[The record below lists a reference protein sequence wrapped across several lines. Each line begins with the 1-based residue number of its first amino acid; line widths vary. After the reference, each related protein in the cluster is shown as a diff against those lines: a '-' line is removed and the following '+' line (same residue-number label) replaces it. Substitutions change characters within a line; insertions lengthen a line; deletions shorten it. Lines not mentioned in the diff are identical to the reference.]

1 MSMLAPQLRR
11 YNLLTSYLRPLR
23 LKVALLTLLLLG
35 GIGLQLV
42 NPQILRRFI
51 DTAMGAA
58 TNAGA
63 LRELLLLAGLFI
75 GVTLI
80 TQMVTVGATYL
91 SEQVGWTA
99 TNMLR
104 GHLARHCLRLDMAF
118 HNLRTPGELIERI
131 DGDVT
136 ALSTF
141 FSKFVIQVFGSGL
154 LLIGVL
160 IMLFLEDA
168 RVGAALTIFALIA
181 LLTLARSRN
190 MAVASMREDREARAR
205 LTSFIEERLAGLDD
219 VRANGGGS
227 YVMQRLFERM
237 RQLTIKGRGAAMMS
251 ARIWIITTGLFVLGY
266 ALALSIGAYLFNAG
280 LISLGTVYLFFQ
292 YTALL
297 RRPLEQIADQL
308 KEFQQA
314 SASISRVQELLT
326 LQPTIV
332 DGADEPLAPAELHA
346 GALEVAFEQVTFG
359 YDDDQPVLNQ
369 LSFRLEPGVVLGLLG
384 RTGSGKTTLTRLL
397 FRLYDPRSGV
407 IRLGGRDI
415 RGELLADLRAQIG
428 IVTQDVQLFHAT
440 VRDNLTLFDPRVPD
454 ERIRQALLDLGLG
467 EWYAALPH
475 GLDTVLAPGGGLSAG
490 EAQLLAFARVF
501 LKDPALVIL
510 DEASSRL
517 DPATERLI
525 ERAIDKLLRP
535 EAGHR
540 RTCIII
546 AHRLATVQRADR
558 IMILERGRMLEY
570 GERAALAAD
579 PQSRFAQL
587 LRVGLEEVLV

>member
-1 MSMLAPQLRR
+1 MLAPQLRR